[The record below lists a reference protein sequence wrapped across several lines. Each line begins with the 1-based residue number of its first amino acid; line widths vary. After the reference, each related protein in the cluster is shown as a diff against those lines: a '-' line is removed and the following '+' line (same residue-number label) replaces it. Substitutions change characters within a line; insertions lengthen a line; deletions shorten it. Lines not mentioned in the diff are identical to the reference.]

1 MVVFYNIP
9 KSGMTGCCNYAVMHG
24 GAFHVK
30 IKLCKAWFVNS
41 SIIFFYVSTHVF
53 ENLRRNL
60 CKIFVNIQA
69 HKMWVLFFSSVLLWK
84 IRTSVFEYNTNII
97 SYQSMSK
104 WVSNVFSSTKLCAR
118 VCLTSSKKPEEKSVH
133 IIWCLISQHKVN
145 FFHNDQISIWV
156 FYIVCY
162 KYQQATLLCSFVRIL
177 FWWFTFHA
185 QV

>member
-1 MVVFYNIP
+1 MS
-9 KSGMTGCCNYAVMHG
+9 KLNYARLDLWIAPLFFVT
-24 GAFHVK
+24 FLHVPLK
-30 IKLCKAWFVNS
+30 IWEEIFV
-41 SIIFFYVSTHVF
+41 
-53 ENLRRNL
+53 
-60 CKIFVNIQA
+60 KIFVNIQA

-84 IRTSVFEYNTNII
+84 IRISVFEYNTNII

-118 VCLTSSKKPEEKSVH
+118 VCLTSSKKSETK
-133 IIWCLISQHKVN
+133 QKVN